1 MLVAFDGRA
10 IHKAFH
16 DPETGTLDLWSAEAD
31 GEGHAVAWGDGLV
44 LVADEDGTFAHLS
57 LEPAALDTATAAPS
71 RPADAA
77 RAVEAGVELCPDETP
92 ALLFDGTEGTLRLR
106 WGALEPVEW
115 ARLGDSLVWLGI
127 DGDARLAAL
136 VVEGVSRDPGSRAQA
151 TWLAEQG
158 IG

>member
-77 RAVEAGVELCPDETP
+77 RAVEAGVELCPDEAP

-106 WGALEPVEW
+106 WGALEAVEW